1 MKEIY
6 LTKRQAKT
14 LREIYALGESGGMIE
29 KVPSEITELA
39 NMDLVDLAPISI
51 DGTFDF
57 NHHKYHVCV
66 SDDGEAYI
74 IRHPLRD
81 EMMAADGLKPPD
93 FINILKTDAVQRE
106 RRRDTRWRVISLVV
120 SLASILIA
128 AASLAVSIIVAAK

>member
-14 LREIYALGESGGMIE
+14 LREIYALGESGGVIE
-29 KVPSEITELA
+29 TVPSEITELA
-39 NMDLVDLAPISI
+39 NMDLVELAPISI

-74 IRHPLRD
+74 
-81 EMMAADGLKPPD
+81 
-93 FINILKTDAVQRE
+93 LKTDALQRE
-106 RRRDTRWRVISLVV
+106 RRRDTRWRIISLAV
-120 SLASILIA
+120 SIASILIA
-128 AASLAVSIIVAAK
+128 AASLTVSIIVAAK